1 MPQSVPSDD
10 DDNDDSNLPVV
21 RDEERIERL
30 KEVHEALDAGEMQNS
45 LVPIEAHDVGDD
57 LRANPRASDLGYFSP
72 SSDDGVQNDSSRSAS
87 REVEGGG
94 EVEVAANI
102 GGTERVM
109 YDPTDGDARID
120 CDADTFVDDI
130 TDWA

>member
-10 DDNDDSNLPVV
+10 DDNGDSNLPVV
-21 RDEERIERL
+21 RDQERIERL

-45 LVPIEAHDVGDD
+45 LVPVEAHDVGDD
-57 LRANPRASDLGYFSP
+57 LRANPRASDLGY
-72 SSDDGVQNDSSRSAS
+72 
-87 REVEGGG
+87 VEGGG

-120 CDADTFVDDI
+120 CDADTFVDDVS
-130 TDWA
+130 DWA